1 MHSAR
6 SRSSS
11 LGVVLGRGARVLAYG
26 AAAALV
32 AMVPLREAAAQAA
45 NYPAFQPPMVVDR
58 EFNFGVGDG
67 DGGTSVV
74 FQWREGWSSV
84 SQLSLDV
91 GLLDPDRAGDDV
103 KLLFGGAFARQ
114 LTRSSQQMP
123 LDMLFTAGAY
133 FAVSD
138 PVYFQLPV
146 GLSVGHR
153 FPLEGQLALTPYIH
167 PRVALEYWSERGPR
181 DESDTDLGV
190 LFDIGLDFEVTRQ
203 LSLRGGIVLG
213 GDDRDG
219 VGFSVAWRPAGLRA
233 R

>member
-11 LGVVLGRGARVLAYG
+11 LGVVLGRGARVLACG

-67 DGGTSVV
+67 DSGTSVV

-91 GLLDPDRAGDDV
+91 GVLDPDGDNGDV
-103 KLLFGGAFARQ
+103 KLLLGGGFARQ
-114 LTRSSQQMP
+114 LTRASQQMP
-123 LDMLFTAGAY
+123 LDLLFTAGAY
-133 FAVSD
+133 VALAD
-138 PVYFQLPV
+138 PVFFQLPV

-153 FPLEGQLALTPYIH
+153 FPLEGQLALTPYLH
-167 PRVALEYWSERGPR
+167 PRIALEYCSECGPN
-181 DESDTDLGV
+181 DDSDTDLGV
-190 LFDIGLDFEVTRQ
+190 VFDIGLDFEVTRQ

-213 GDDRDG
+213 DDNRDG
-219 VGFSVAWRPAGLRA
+219 IGFSVAWRPAGLRA